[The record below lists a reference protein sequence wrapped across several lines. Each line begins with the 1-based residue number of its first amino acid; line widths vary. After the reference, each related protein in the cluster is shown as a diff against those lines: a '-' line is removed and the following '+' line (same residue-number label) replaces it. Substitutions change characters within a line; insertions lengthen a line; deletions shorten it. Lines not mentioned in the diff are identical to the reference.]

1 VIFVNIGA
9 WLVCALVADFTI
21 PAHTPGMYV
30 AVLVL
35 MTWAGIIGWFC
46 YRDENKENIPKSEW
60 DADYNPCATCGDK
73 EYGYCPTCNWN

>member
-1 VIFVNIGA
+1 
-9 WLVCALVADFTI
+9 
-21 PAHTPGMYV
+21 MYV